1 MHSESI
7 LLYIPNECHH
17 AIDDFFNRRK
27 YINKTMFVEICLYY
41 MRRFKAIEYDPKRN
55 IKVSHESF

>member
-17 AIDDFFNRRK
+17 AINDFFNKRK
-27 YINKTMFVEICLYY
+27 YINKTMFVEKYLHTIRGDLKPSNMIQNVTY
-41 MRRFKAIEYDPKRN
+41 K
-55 IKVSHESF
+55 